1 MKDVRKHMDKVV
13 YRKACIEDC
22 YAIAQLK
29 RIVWNTTYKG
39 IYPDEKK
46 MKYNV
51 EKNKKIFQKII
62 QNPDIDLYVAVV
74 DKKIVGF
81 MTCGKPYRPFL
92 YFQQEIGLLYILKEY
107 QRRGIGKNLF
117 RIARQQVEKSGY
129 SEFFVSVN
137 KYNYAAQE
145 FYIAMGG
152 NIIFKDESQ
161 IRLSYTV

>member
-39 IYPDEKK
+39 IYPDEIL
-46 MKYNV
+46 MKYDV

-92 YFQQEIGLLYILKEY
+92 YFQQEIAKENALLNNVDI
-107 QRRGIGKNLF
+107 
-117 RIARQQVEKSGY
+117 
-129 SEFFVSVN
+129 EFFVSVN